1 VRRALAALVLAC
13 LTALSPVLGQSGAA
27 ETPAKVAAT
36 PPGTVTAPAA
46 DPNAAAATEAATAIR
61 RIISEEEDV
70 LSGKRFTY
78 DPAGRRDPFRSLIE
92 KVDLQQQGPRPTGIA
107 GMMISEVD
115 LVGIVDDPEGDL
127 AFFNG
132 SDNRGYFLR
141 VGEKLYDGQI
151 VRIDP
156 KGGRVVFRQEVNDP
170 RLIKPFR
177 EVVKELN
184 TVEEGIP

>member
-1 VRRALAALVLAC
+1 MRDIGAALAVLLALLVL
-13 LTALSPVLGQSGAA
+13 P
-27 ETPAKVAAT
+27 
-36 PPGTVTAPAA
+36 
-46 DPNAAAATEAATAIR
+46 AAAADQAPAGAPAHPPRPEDTSAAAASTIR
-61 RIISEEEDV
+61 KIISEEEDV
-70 LSGKRFTY
+70 LAGKRFSY

-92 KVDLQQQGPRPTGIA
+92 KVDETRTGPRPNGIA
-107 GMMISEVD
+107 GMLISEVD
-115 LVGIVDDPEGDL
+115 LVGIVRDPEGDL

-151 VRIDP
+151 IRIDP
-156 KGGRVVFRQEVNDP
+156 KNRRVIFRQEVNDP

-184 TVEEGIP
+184 TAEEGNL

>member
-1 VRRALAALVLAC
+1 MKQALVIAAFPALLAIAVQSAR
-13 LTALSPVLGQSGAA
+13 TADA
-27 ETPAKVAAT
+27 EKAKEPAAT
-36 PPGTVTAPAA
+36 AAA
-46 DPNAAAATEAATAIR
+46 DPTAAANEAATTIR
-61 RIISEEEDV
+61 KIISEEEDV
-70 LSGKRFTY
+70 FSGKRFTY

-92 KVDLQQQGPRPTGIA
+92 KIDIQQQGPRPTGIA
-107 GMMISEVD
+107 GMLISEVD

-141 VGEKLYDGQI
+141 VGEKLYDGQV

-156 KGGRVVFRQEVNDP
+156 KHGRVIFRQEVNDP

-184 TVEEGIP
+184 TEEGIP